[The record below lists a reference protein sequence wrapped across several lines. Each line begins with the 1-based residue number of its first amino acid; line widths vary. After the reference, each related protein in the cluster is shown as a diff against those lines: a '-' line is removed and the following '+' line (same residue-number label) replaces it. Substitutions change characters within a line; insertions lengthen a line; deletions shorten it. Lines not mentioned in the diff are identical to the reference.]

1 MTRHWAPMD
10 GPQRA
15 MMRLRARRDGLPR
28 STVDLELPLMVLLA
42 ALVGIGV
49 VIWLNGQ
56 GNPESGEIKRMT
68 ERPVLSNPRE
78 AIAAGQAKRAAIAR
92 ERARVRRVRAARVA
106 ARRRAA
112 VAAAAQRSQYTR
124 SEFQQQS
131 GQGYPGNPNSQS
143 YSTGTQTYQQQ
154 AQPQQQVSQP
164 KAKPKPQPKPAGPVF
179 DDSG

>member
-1 MTRHWAPMD
+1 MD

-112 VAAAAQRSQYTR
+112 VAAAAAQRSQYTR

-131 GQGYPGNPNSQS
+131 GQGSPGYNPNSQS
-143 YSTGTQTYQQQ
+143 YSTDTQTYQQQ
-154 AQPQQQVSQP
+154 SQPQPQQQVSQP
-164 KAKPKPQPKPAGPVF
+164 KPKPKAQPKPAGPVF

>member
-1 MTRHWAPMD
+1 MT
-10 GPQRA
+10 
-15 MMRLRARRDGLPR
+15 RLRARRDGLPR

-56 GNPESGEIKRMT
+56 GSPESGEIKRVT

-112 VAAAAQRSQYTR
+112 VAAAAAQRSQYTR
-124 SEFQQQS
+124 SDFQQQS
-131 GQGYPGNPNSQS
+131 GQGYPGSNPNSQS

-154 AQPQQQVSQP
+154 SQPQPQQQVSQP